1 MFYRVGLAG
10 GFFKA
15 GIYLGQC
22 CPCGSVG
29 GCGCCAWGSVPVGFA
44 RFIFGQGILAEG
56 FIRGVLGG
64 GVCHGGFVRGWFVR
78 GVCPGWFWRGGDLSR
93 GFFPDGFC
101 PRGFCPGGFCP
112 GCFGWGGFG
121 EGFCSVVLAGGGGV
135 SGGVFTRGYFV

>member
-10 GFFKA
+10 GFCKV

-29 GCGCCAWGSVPVGFA
+29 GCDCCAWGSVPVGFA

-64 GVCHGGFVRGWFVR
+64 V
-78 GVCPGWFWRGGDLSR
+78 LSW
-93 GFFPDGFC
+93 
-101 PRGFCPGGFCP
+101 GFCPGVVCQGGLSGGVCLGDSFRTGFVP
-112 GCFGWGGFG
+112 GGFVPEG
-121 EGFCSVVLAGGGGV
+121 FVLGVLAGVVLARGFCSIDLAGGGGV